1 MRTRSPAA
9 VAQWIEYWP
18 PKPRV
23 VGSIP
28 ASRTIQRMPFDFDA
42 VTAPF
47 RMQPGL
53 RKLAPGASQ
62 LTANRIG
69 DRALREKI
77 EVLTHHADAALLCVP
92 GFNAE
97 PAIQAL
103 LRHAAREHPDAIQL
117 ASDASVGAAHLGW
130 TLRGTVVSG
139 TGPVNIGRCLAA
151 IPAQWRL
158 AALLCLA
165 FAEDFALI
173 EATGGRIPWMAVCL
187 PSHWVPRDKIGL
199 VFTQVHAPV
208 ADNQT
213 LLAAGEHL
221 ARLVTGEPR
230 WERFVWTITN
240 NASLDNHPLRVPK
253 QEWPAEYQADAR
265 QLVAAAVWRTERQ
278 TFIPLPELG
287 QALFTIHVQVT
298 PLAQAVGAPAQARA
312 VHAALGSMSQAVLD
326 YRGLTPA
333 RNRLLQWLEERAGAG
348 DAGLTSSPAP

>member
-1 MRTRSPAA
+1 
-9 VAQWIEYWP
+9 
-18 PKPRV
+18 
-23 VGSIP
+23 
-28 ASRTIQRMPFDFDA
+28 MPFDFDA

-53 RKLAPGASQ
+53 RKLAPGATQ

-77 EVLTHHADAALLCVP
+77 EVLTHHADASLLRVP
-92 GFNAE
+92 QFNAE

-103 LRHAAREHPDAIQL
+103 LRHAAREHPDAIQI
-117 ASDASVGAAHLGW
+117 ASDGRVRAAHLGW
-130 TLRGTVVSG
+130 SLHGTAFSG
-139 TGPVNIGRCLAA
+139 NGPQDIGRCLAA
-151 IPAQWRL
+151 VPAPWRL
-158 AALLCLA
+158 TALLCLA

-173 EATGGRIPWMAVCL
+173 EAEDGRIPWMAVCL
-187 PSHWVPRDKIGL
+187 PSHWVPQDKIGL
-199 VFTQVHAPV
+199 AFTQVHAPV
-208 ADNQT
+208 ADNQR

-221 ARLVTGEPR
+221 ARLVTVEPR

-253 QEWPAEYQADAR
+253 QEWPAGYQADAR
-265 QLVAAAVWRTERQ
+265 QLAAAAVWRTERQ

-298 PLAQAVGAPAQARA
+298 PLGQAVGTPAQARA
-312 VHAALGSMSQAVLD
+312 VHAALVGMSQAVLD
-326 YRGLTPA
+326 YRGLTTA

-348 DAGLTSSPAP
+348 GAGPISSPVP

>member
-1 MRTRSPAA
+1 
-9 VAQWIEYWP
+9 
-18 PKPRV
+18 
-23 VGSIP
+23 
-28 ASRTIQRMPFDFDA
+28 MPFDFDA

-62 LTANRIG
+62 LTASLIG

-92 GFNAE
+92 QFNAE

-103 LRHAAREHPDAIQL
+103 LRHAAREHPDAIQI
-117 ASDASVGAAHLGW
+117 ASDGSVGAAHLGW
-130 TLRGTVVSG
+130 TLRGTLVSG
-139 TGPVNIGRCLAA
+139 TGPANIGHCLAA
-151 IPAQWRL
+151 IAVQWRL

-199 VFTQVHAPV
+199 VFTQVHTPV

-240 NASLDNHPLRVPK
+240 TTALDNHPLRVPK
-253 QEWPAEYQADAR
+253 QEWPDEHRADAR

-287 QALFTIHVQVT
+287 QALFTIHVQVE
-298 PLAQAVGAPAQARA
+298 PLVQAVGTATQARA

-326 YRGLTPA
+326 YRGPTLA
-333 RNRLLQWLEERAGAG
+333 RNRLLEWLEERAGTRGAG
-348 DAGLTSSPAP
+348 VTSSPAP